1 MLVDGLLQRAAQ
13 ANPESEAL
21 ASGGHRLSYAQ
32 LENATSR
39 VAAGFRSLGVSRGDR
54 VAIHL
59 ENGVEAVL
67 SIMGALRAGAAF
79 VPINPTTKGE
89 KLGYLLRD
97 SGASL
102 LVSDRRGAQ
111 AVAEARE
118 AIAERFPIVMTGVG
132 RDGESEDAATLF
144 PFIAF
149 EELAEATT
157 AGRDVPR
164 IDLDLAALIYTSGS
178 TGRPKG
184 VMMTHANILAA
195 TTSINGY
202 LQNQSDDTILDVLP
216 LSFDYGLYQLFLAMQ
231 VGARVLLER
240 SFAFP
245 TVMLE
250 LMARERVTALPIV
263 PMVAALLLKHDLAP
277 YDLSALRY
285 ITNTGAVLP
294 PVHISALRERLPS
307 VRIYSMYG
315 LTECKRVSFL
325 SPEDL
330 DARPTSVGKP
340 MGNVDVYLLDEEGR
354 RTDSGVGELVVRGPN
369 VMQGYWGSDDATAKV
384 LRPGLLPGEKV
395 LHTGDIFRIDSDGY
409 MYFQSRTDDVIKSR
423 GQKVSPR
430 EIENVLHSAPGVSEA
445 VVIGVADLLVG
456 EALQA
461 YVTLRP
467 GAEVTA
473 RDILLHCSKNLED
486 FMVPRSVEIVVS
498 LPHTSSGKLARR
510 EVLAS
515 ATG

>member
-1 MLVDGLLQRAAQ
+1 LLVDLLLRRAAQ
-13 ANPESEAL
+13 ASPDAEAL
-21 ASGGHRLSYAQ
+21 VSGGRRLTYAQ
-32 LENATSR
+32 LDSATDT
-39 VAAGFRSLGVSRGDR
+39 VAAGFQSLGVVRGDR
-54 VAIHL
+54 VAVHL

-79 VPINPTTKGE
+79 VPINPTTKGA

-102 LVSDRRGAQ
+102 LVSDRRA
-111 AVAEARE
+111 AHSVAEARGDLE
-118 AIAERFPIVMTGVG
+118 GPLAIVMAGVAREG
-132 RDGESEDAATLF
+132 TDDRPTFPYVRFEDLESGHMSGLPWND
-144 PFIAF
+144 
-149 EELAEATT
+149 
-157 AGRDVPR
+157 PR

-184 VMMTHANILAA
+184 VMMTHGNILAA

-202 LQNQSDDTILDVLP
+202 LQNRRDDTILDVLP

-231 VGARVLLER
+231 AGARVLLER

-250 LMARERVTALPIV
+250 LMARERVSALPIV
-263 PMVAALLLKHDLAP
+263 PMLAALLLKHDLAS
-277 YDLSALRY
+277 YDLGALRY

-294 PVHISALRERLPS
+294 PAHIAALRTALPQA
-307 VRIYSMYG
+307 RIFSMYG
-315 LTECKRVSFL
+315 LTDCKRVSFL
-325 SPEDL
+325 APEDL

-340 MGNVDVYLLDEEGR
+340 MSNVEVYLLDEEGR
-354 RTDSGVGELVVRGPN
+354 RVDCGIGELVVRGSN
-369 VMQGYWGSDDATAKV
+369 VMQGYWRAEAATEKV

-395 LHTGDIFRIDSDGY
+395 LHTGDLFRIDEDGY

-430 EIENVLHSAPGVSEA
+430 EIENVLHAAPGVSEA
-445 VVIGVADLLVG
+445 VVVGVPDALLG
-456 EALQA
+456 QALHA

-467 GAEVTA
+467 GASVTA
-473 RDILLHCSKNLED
+473 RDILLYCSKHLED
-486 FMVPRSVEIVVS
+486 FMVPGIVEVVS
-498 LPHTSSGKLARR
+498 TLPHTSSGKLARR
-510 EVLAS
+510 GVLSS
-515 ATG
+515 ATE

>member
-1 MLVDGLLQRAAQ
+1 LLVDRLLRHTAERSPDAG
-13 ANPESEAL
+13 AL
-21 ASGGHRLSYAQ
+21 ACGSQRLTYAD
-32 LENATSR
+32 LEMAATR
-39 VAAGFRSLGVSRGDR
+39 VASGFRSLGVARGDR

-59 ENGVEAVL
+59 ENSVDAVL
-67 SIMGALRAGAAF
+67 SILGALRAGAAF
-79 VPINPTTKGE
+79 VPVNPTTKGE

-102 LVSDRRGAQ
+102 LVSDRRAAQ
-111 AVAEARE
+111 TVADAIEATVE
-118 AIAERFPIVMTGVG
+118 PPAIAMTGMG
-132 RDGESEDAATLF
+132 QHEGALPF
-144 PFIAF
+144 PFTRF
-149 EELAEATT
+149 EDLDGAPSREL
-157 AGRDVPR
+157 DLLR

-195 TTSINGY
+195 TTSINTY
-202 LQNQSDDTILDVLP
+202 LQNRSDDTILDVLP

-231 VGARVLLER
+231 AGSRVLLER

-263 PMVAALLLKHDLAP
+263 PMIAALLLKHDLDA

-294 PVHISALRERLPS
+294 PVHIAALRERLPH
-307 VRIYSMYG
+307 VRIFSMYG

-325 SPEDL
+325 APEAL

-340 MGNVDVYLLDEEGR
+340 MSNVEVYLLDDEGR
-354 RTDSGVGELVVRGPN
+354 RIESGVGELVVRGPN
-369 VMQGYWGSDDATAKV
+369 VMQGYWGADDATDKV
-384 LRPGLLPGEKV
+384 LRPGPIPAERV
-395 LHTGDIFRIDSDGY
+395 LHTGDIFRIDADGY

-430 EIENVLHSAPGVSEA
+430 EIENVLHGAPGVCEA
-445 VVIGVADLLVG
+445 VVVGVADTLLG
-456 EALQA
+456 EALVA
-461 YVTLRP
+461 YVTLDP
-467 GAEVTA
+467 GAAVTE
-473 RDILLHCSKNLED
+473 RDILLHCSRNLED
-486 FMVPRSVEIVVS
+486 FMVPQSVTIVGS
-498 LPHTSSGKLARR
+498 LPHTTSGKLSRR
-510 EVLAS
+510 ELLGS
-515 ATG
+515 ATQ

>member
-1 MLVDGLLQRAAQ
+1 VRQAAERSPDAVALVCG
-13 ANPESEAL
+13 S
-21 ASGGHRLSYAQ
+21 HRLTYAD
-32 LENATSR
+32 LENAAAR
-39 VAAGFRSLGVSRGDR
+39 VAAGFRSLGVARGDR

-59 ENGVEAVL
+59 ENSVEAVL
-67 SIMGALRAGAAF
+67 SIVGALRAGAAF
-79 VPINPTTKGE
+79 VPVNPTTKGE

-102 LVSDRRGAQ
+102 LVSDRRAAQ
-111 AVAEARE
+111 TVAEAIE
-118 AIAERFPIVMTGVG
+118 TTVEPPAIAMTGMG
-132 RDGESEDAATLF
+132 QHEDTL
-144 PFIAF
+144 PFTFTRF
-149 EELAEATT
+149 EDLEGAP
-157 AGRDVPR
+157 AGDLDLLR

-195 TTSINGY
+195 TTSINSY
-202 LQNQSDDTILDVLP
+202 LQNQPDDTILDVLP

-231 VGARVLLER
+231 AGARVLLER

-263 PMVAALLLKHDLAP
+263 PMIAALLLKHDLDA

-294 PVHISALRERLPS
+294 PVHIAALRERLPH

-325 SPEDL
+325 APEDL

-340 MGNVDVYLLDEEGR
+340 MNNVEVYLLDDEGR
-354 RTDSGVGELVVRGPN
+354 RLDSGVGELVVRGPN
-369 VMQGYWGSDDATAKV
+369 VMQGYWGSDEATDKV
-384 LRPGLLPGEKV
+384 LRPGPIPAERV
-395 LHTGDIFRIDSDGY
+395 LHTGDVFRIDADGY

-430 EIENVLHSAPGVSEA
+430 EIENVLHGVPGVCEA
-445 VVIGVADLLVG
+445 VVVGVADTLLG

-461 YVTLRP
+461 YVTLHP
-467 GAEVTA
+467 GTAVTE
-473 RDILLHCSKNLED
+473 RDILLHCSRYLED
-486 FMVPRSVEIVVS
+486 FMVPQGVAIVAS
-498 LPHTSSGKLARR
+498 LPHTTSGKLSRR
-510 EVLAS
+510 ELLGS
-515 ATG
+515 ATQ